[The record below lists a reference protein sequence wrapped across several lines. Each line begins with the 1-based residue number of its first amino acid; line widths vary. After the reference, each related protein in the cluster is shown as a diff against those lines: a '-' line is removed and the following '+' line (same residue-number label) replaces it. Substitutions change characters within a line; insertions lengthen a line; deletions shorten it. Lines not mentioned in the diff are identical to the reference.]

1 MIAEV
6 IANTG
11 WTWDEAL
18 DGLTMP
24 RYRALVAEWRA
35 RPPAH
40 WLIAAALHY
49 RPREIDAPAE
59 THAPTVAALRAAFPG
74 GKL

>member
-1 MIAEV
+1 
-6 IANTG
+6 
-11 WTWDEAL
+11 
-18 DGLTMP
+18 MP
-24 RYRALVAEWRA
+24 RYCALVAEWRA

-49 RPREIDAPAE
+49 RPRDAEARAE
-59 THAPTVAALRAAFPG
+59 TRAPTVAALRAAFPG

>member
-6 IANTG
+6 VANTG
-11 WTWDEAL
+11 WTWDQAL
-18 DGLTMP
+18 DGLTVP
-24 RYRALVAEWRA
+24 RYCALVAEWRA

-49 RPREIDAPAE
+49 RPPNAGARAE
-59 THAPTVAALRAAFPG
+59 TQAPTVAALRAAFPA

>member
-6 IANTG
+6 VANTG

-18 DGLTMP
+18 DGLTTP
-24 RYRALVAEWRA
+24 RYLALVAEWRA

-40 WLIAAALHY
+40 WLIAAALRY
-49 RPREIDAPAE
+49 RAPEAG
-59 THAPTVAALRAAFPG
+59 TTKSADAPTVAALRAAFPSG
-74 GKL
+74 RL

>member
-1 MIAEV
+1 LIAEV
-6 IANTG
+6 VANTG

-24 RYRALVAEWRA
+24 RYCALVAEWRA
-35 RPPAH
+35 RPPTH

-49 RPREIDAPAE
+49 RPPDADPRADAQ
-59 THAPTVAALRAAFPG
+59 APTVAALRAAFPG

>member
-6 IANTG
+6 VANTG
-11 WTWDEAL
+11 WTWDETL
-18 DGLTMP
+18 DGLTLP

-40 WLIAAALHY
+40 WLLAAALGY
-49 RPREIDAPAE
+49 RPREAEALAE
-59 THAPTVAALRAAFPG
+59 TRAPTVAALRAAFPG

>member
-1 MIAEV
+1 
-6 IANTG
+6 
-11 WTWDEAL
+11 
-18 DGLTMP
+18 MP

-35 RPPAH
+35 RPPTH

-49 RPREIDAPAE
+49 RPPDAE
-59 THAPTVAALRAAFPG
+59 TRVGTPAPTVAALRAAFPG

>member
-1 MIAEV
+1 LIAEV
-6 IANTG
+6 AANTG

-18 DGLTMP
+18 DGLTVP

-49 RPREIDAPAE
+49 RPPEAEAPA
-59 THAPTVAALRAAFPG
+59 TARAPTVAALRATFPD

>member
-1 MIAEV
+1 
-6 IANTG
+6 
-11 WTWDEAL
+11 
-18 DGLTMP
+18 MP

-49 RPREIDAPAE
+49 RPPEADAPAE
-59 THAPTVAALRAAFPG
+59 ARAPTVAALRAAFPG

>member
-6 IANTG
+6 VANTG
-11 WTWDEAL
+11 WTWDQAL
-18 DGLTMP
+18 DGLTVP
-24 RYRALVAEWRA
+24 RYCALVAEWRA

-49 RPREIDAPAE
+49 RPPDAEARAE
-59 THAPTVAALRAAFPG
+59 TRAPTVAALRAAFPG

>member
-1 MIAEV
+1 
-6 IANTG
+6 
-11 WTWDEAL
+11 
-18 DGLTMP
+18 MP

-40 WLIAAALHY
+40 WLIAAALRY
-49 RPREIDAPAE
+49 RPLAAEAPAASQ
-59 THAPTVAALRAAFPG
+59 APTVAALRAAFPG

>member
-6 IANTG
+6 VANTG

-35 RPPAH
+35 RPPVH

-49 RPREIDAPAE
+49 RPPDAEARVD
-59 THAPTVAALRAAFPG
+59 TQAPTVAALRAAFPG